1 MLWLYDEF
9 ETDFTYNGIVLN
21 NAYDSDIHWVL
32 NTMYKLTFKYPT
44 VDNDLFSF
52 IEKGMIVKADE
63 HDRTN
68 LFRIKDIDISE
79 NDKCITVTAYQKNYD
94 FSKRLVNNF
103 GRLRVNCMSVLDEW
117 YSNFLSSEK
126 DFSYYSDIN
135 AINSFVSHN
144 DDTDN
149 KLRTSFELL
158 GGIADTYSADID
170 MHDKQISLL
179 ERLGR
184 DTEEVLTTAKNISEF
199 VNTSNSDEIVTR
211 IYASST
217 FKVGDKYDK
226 KDLREQ
232 HRQQLKALRE
242 SQKEYSQGR
251 NAVKKA
257 EQMKDEIA
265 KKYAKEL
272 AKNNKKVK
280 RSGNVIKSY
289 SQIESEVNAKY
300 QARERKSQQ
309 RKAESQALAD
319 RKKSEIESLKARQ
332 KDESASLDEEIT
344 ISLIIES
351 PLINDYPFI
360 NEISISNNDLRTA
373 EELEEWAM
381 EYFTKQNIDKPKN
394 SIKVTYEQLSED
406 INRGDTVILKYLKY
420 GVDERI
426 RVVETHYDPMLKKW
440 KEFILGE
447 KEGRLGSEVSNA
459 SSGAIAKANAYTDI
473 ITMDIER
480 RVKERSENYDKLFKK
495 NTDEINK
502 KIEDGFEKATASSE
516 VIKANIAEDLEKKL
530 APIRN
535 QVSTTVENYNRQFQ
549 ATNLEISKNRVEAT
563 KQIQAANLEISKNRV
578 EATKQIQVLSDRVNN
593 VQDISNNETVV
604 ELRGLVNGATSK
616 VTELQDSITREF
628 TAVKKKNE
636 DSLSAIKAEFKKGVD
651 GLTSKVSSLEEYK
664 NQDGSR
670 TESLKQWVQ
679 RDTANQLS
687 RERTE
692 INRIVD
698 AKGYVK
704 NTEFS
709 SKFNDNAQGINR
721 KLEVL
726 ETYKNQDGTRIS
738 LLKQWTQENTASQLN
753 STRQGIERWV
763 DGKGYA
769 TTSVVENKVQET
781 ANSISREIRNIR
793 ESIPTNV
800 GGRNYIIDSE
810 KLQSKPHWGGN
821 KWDETV
827 DGDTIILTKKGGSD
841 NTGFWFTLTDL
852 VKTQF
857 QNEVL
862 TWSIDV
868 KASRD
873 VTLKYVGFE
882 SNGLRQVNITTEWQ
896 RITHT
901 FINKFTKYFAFLFQ
915 NPTTNFNNGDKIY
928 IRLPKLEKG
937 NVATD
942 WTPAPEDNN
951 AFVKNTEFSNKFNE
965 NAQGINRQLTA
976 LEQYKNQDGSRTETL
991 KQWVQR
997 DTANQLS
1004 RERTEIIRNVRDSI
1018 PTSIGGRNYIPNSG
1032 EPLQKEGHPWGGSW
1046 EVRTHP
1052 YYYNGNKKIMC
1063 LPNSTTRENFIRS
1076 SRFKLKRNTD
1086 YVISFKGFASTNV
1099 SSMDLHVLGRR
1110 NNETSDFTIF
1120 TRPAPLI
1127 NSKRLSSSEL
1137 EVVKNVRFNSGEM
1150 DEAFLRFDNNGS
1162 NNGQQAI
1169 LFIAE
1174 VKLEEGTISTDW
1186 TPAPE
1191 DNNDFVKNT
1200 EFSSKFTESA
1210 RGITNQLSA
1219 LETYKNQDAVRVANM
1234 QIWAQNNTANQ
1245 LTAARRSIESWVNEK
1260 GYATTSVVENKV
1272 QETAN
1277 SFSREISNVRNS
1289 IPTSIGGRNYIP
1301 NSNFAKDLE
1310 NWEMARLNNSG
1321 LNWQKGHAITNFGRG
1336 LHIWGTPNGDYK
1348 GLGTMFNLTAK
1359 QGEKLTLSMDLGKDA
1374 LTQNAILYIGLH
1386 YVVDNDIVS
1395 QQWQTL
1401 DLATQNF
1408 EVKKYK
1414 RISKTFTVTA
1424 DMNRCRLMIHTKPNQ
1439 LINFYVDNI
1448 KLEKGDISTDWT
1460 PAPEDVEQ
1468 NVNELNTWKQTTNQ
1482 TLNTVTSTLNDTVRH
1497 AQLRIGADGIDFG
1510 SNKVFNGRNLASILS
1525 VSPESIQAITDR
1537 LVISPANENLVKR
1550 EYRDTFILNVR
1561 NGVLNR
1567 IYGSNV
1573 DLVGEYQF
1581 KVAIIDFD
1589 TPILNASIHVKYKDG
1604 TDSWFNSEFPTPSIA
1619 TLETS
1624 TSVKVQ
1630 VESRKEIEYI
1640 EPLVFQNKWS
1650 DFYRFH
1656 LKKLFVGK
1664 KKSAELIVDGSI
1676 EGRQIKAET
1685 LETGHHKSGSI
1696 TSEIIAANAVK
1707 AKHIL
1712 IDDGLINNLVTHN
1725 AFISKL
1731 WAQDAFIRSLK
1742 TVKITSTQIDT
1753 ETLRGV
1759 TITGATIDGGE
1770 IRGRTK
1776 IKLGEYGFMQPT
1788 SEGGLQINSPRRFNS
1803 KDGIGVQ
1810 IIGATERGEDIP
1822 YGLFVY
1828 QDKDF
1833 TVGDR
1838 AVDTD
1843 SYIMT
1848 VQGFIRTKGINN
1860 LRFVNYRDASTSIGL
1875 WNKDVS
1881 LLFDNTDNDIYYSW
1895 KSKYSLWGIIKNFYN
1910 TTSDERLKKDIVT
1923 CDYKALDLINDFKF
1937 KSFNWKYHEEFGQKP
1952 YTEIGLI
1959 AQDVEKINKNFVAM
1973 AGEYKTLNQF
1983 NLLTYSLKAIQELST
1998 QNKELQQKIIKLEEK
2013 ING

>member
-44 VDNDLFSF
+44 VDNDLYSF

-280 RSGNVIKSY
+280 RSGKVIKSY

-309 RKAESQALAD
+309 RKAESQAIAD
-319 RKKSEIESLKARQ
+319 RKKAEIESLKAQQ
-332 KDESASLDEEIT
+332 KEELEALDEEIT
-344 ISLIIES
+344 INLIVES

-360 NEISISNNDLRTA
+360 NEIAVSNNDLRTA

-447 KEGRLGSEVSNA
+447 KEGRLGSEVSSA

-480 RVKERSENYDKLFKK
+480 KVKERSENYDKLFKK

-516 VIKANIAEDLEKKL
+516 VIKAKIDEDLEKKL

-563 KQIQAANLEISKNRV
+563 KQIQAVNLEISKNRI

-593 VQDISNNETVV
+593 MQDISNNETVV

-616 VTELQDSITREF
+616 VTELETSITREF

-636 DSLSAIKAEFKKGVD
+636 DSLSAVKAEFKKGVD

-679 RDTANQLS
+679 RDTASQLS

-721 KLEVL
+721 QLETL
-726 ETYKNQDGTRIS
+726 ETYKNQDG
-738 LLKQWTQENTASQLN
+738 A
-753 STRQGIERWV
+753 
-763 DGKGYA
+763 
-769 TTSVVENKVQET
+769 
-781 ANSISREIRNIR
+781 
-793 ESIPTNV
+793 
-800 GGRNYIIDSE
+800 
-810 KLQSKPHWGGN
+810 
-821 KWDETV
+821 
-827 DGDTIILTKKGGSD
+827 
-841 NTGFWFTLTDL
+841 
-852 VKTQF
+852 
-857 QNEVL
+857 
-862 TWSIDV
+862 
-868 KASRD
+868 
-873 VTLKYVGFE
+873 
-882 SNGLRQVNITTEWQ
+882 
-896 RITHT
+896 
-901 FINKFTKYFAFLFQ
+901 
-915 NPTTNFNNGDKIY
+915 
-928 IRLPKLEKG
+928 
-937 NVATD
+937 
-942 WTPAPEDNN
+942 
-951 AFVKNTEFSNKFNE
+951 
-965 NAQGINRQLTA
+965 
-976 LEQYKNQDGSRTETL
+976 
-991 KQWVQR
+991 
-997 DTANQLS
+997 
-1004 RERTEIIRNVRDSI
+1004 
-1018 PTSIGGRNYIPNSG
+1018 
-1032 EPLQKEGHPWGGSW
+1032 
-1046 EVRTHP
+1046 
-1052 YYYNGNKKIMC
+1052 
-1063 LPNSTTRENFIRS
+1063 
-1076 SRFKLKRNTD
+1076 
-1086 YVISFKGFASTNV
+1086 
-1099 SSMDLHVLGRR
+1099 
-1110 NNETSDFTIF
+1110 
-1120 TRPAPLI
+1120 
-1127 NSKRLSSSEL
+1127 
-1137 EVVKNVRFNSGEM
+1137 
-1150 DEAFLRFDNNGS
+1150 
-1162 NNGQQAI
+1162 
-1169 LFIAE
+1169 
-1174 VKLEEGTISTDW
+1174 
-1186 TPAPE
+1186 
-1191 DNNDFVKNT
+1191 
-1200 EFSSKFTESA
+1200 
-1210 RGITNQLSA
+1210 
-1219 LETYKNQDAVRVANM
+1219 RVANM
-1234 QIWAQNNTANQ
+1234 QIWVQNNTANQ
-1245 LTAARRSIESWVNEK
+1245 LTAERRNIEKWVNDK

-1301 NSNFAKDLE
+1301 NSNFAKELE
-1310 NWEMARLNNSG
+1310 NWEIARLNNSG
-1321 LNWQKGHAITNFGRG
+1321 LNWQRGHAIYHFGRG
-1336 LHIWGTPNGDYK
+1336 LHIWGTPNGNDK
-1348 GLGTMFNLTAK
+1348 GLGSMFNFVAK
-1359 QGEKLTLSMDLGKDA
+1359 QGEKITLSMDLGKDA
-1374 LTQNAILYIGLH
+1374 LNNYSTLFLGVHYIGE
-1386 YVVDNDIVS
+1386 DNTIKAQEW
-1395 QQWQTL
+1395 QQL
-1401 DLATQNF
+1401 DLATIGL
-1408 EVKKYK
+1408 ELKKYK
-1414 RISKTFTVTA
+1414 RISKTFTVGS
-1424 DMNRCRLMIHTKPNQ
+1424 DMRKCRLMIHCKPQQ
-1439 LINFYVDNI
+1439 LANFYIDNI

-1497 AQLRIGADGIDFG
+1497 AQLRIGSDGIDFG

-1537 LVISPANENLVKR
+1537 LVISPANENLVKH

-1567 IYGSNV
+1567 IYGSNA

-1589 TPILNASIHVKYKDG
+1589 TPTLNASIHVKYKDG
-1604 TDSWFNSEFPTPSIA
+1604 TDSWFNSEFPTPSIV

-1630 VESRKEIEYI
+1630 VELRKEIEYI

-1676 EGRQIKAET
+1676 EGRHIKTET
-1685 LETGHHKSGSI
+1685 LETGHHKAGSI
-1696 TSEIIAANAVK
+1696 TSEIIAANAVR
-1707 AKHIL
+1707 AKHVL

-1753 ETLRGV
+1753 ETLRGK

-1875 WNKDVS
+1875 WNRDVS

-1937 KSFNWKYHEEFGQKP
+1937 KSFNWKHHEEFGQKP

-1959 AQDVEKINKNFVAM
+1959 AQEVEEISENFVSM

-1998 QNKELQQKIIKLEEK
+1998 QNKELQNRISKLEEK

>member
-44 VDNDLFSF
+44 VDNDLYSF

-226 KDLREQ
+226 KDLRGQ
-232 HRQQLKALRE
+232 HREQLKALRE

-257 EQMKDEIA
+257 QQMKDEIA

-280 RSGNVIKSY
+280 RSGKVIKTY

-300 QARERKSQQ
+300 QERERKSQQ
-309 RKAESQALAD
+309 RKAESQAIAD
-319 RKKSEIESLKARQ
+319 RKKAEIESLKAQQ
-332 KDESASLDEEIT
+332 KEELNALDEEIT
-344 ISLIIES
+344 INLIVES

-360 NEISISNNDLRTA
+360 NEIAVSNNDLRTA

-447 KEGRLGSEVSNA
+447 KEGRLGSEVSSA

-480 RVKERSENYDKLFKK
+480 KVKERNENYDKLFKK

-502 KIEDGFEKATASSE
+502 KIEDGFEKAKASSE
-516 VIKANIAEDLEKKL
+516 VTIAKIDEDLEKKL

-578 EATKQIQVLSDRVNN
+578 EATKQIQALSDQVNN
-593 VQDISNNETVV
+593 MQDISSNETVV

-616 VTELQDSITREF
+616 VTELETSLTREF

-636 DSLSAIKAEFKKGVD
+636 DSLSAVKAEFKKGVD
-651 GLTSKVSSLEEYK
+651 GLTSKISSLEEYK
-664 NQDGSR
+664 NQDGTR

-679 RDTANQLS
+679 RDTTSQLS

-692 INRIVD
+692 INKVID
-698 AKGYVK
+698 SKGFVK

-709 SKFNDNAQGINR
+709 SKFTENARGITNQLTA
-721 KLEVL
+721 LEN
-726 ETYKNQDGTRIS
+726 YKNQDGVRTANLQIWV
-738 LLKQWTQENTASQLN
+738 QNNTANQLTAERR
-753 STRQGIERWV
+753 SIESWV

-793 ESIPTNV
+793 ESIPTSV
-800 GGRNYIIDSE
+800 GGRNYIIDSDKLTNINSGGTNWE
-810 KLQSKPHWGGN
+810 K
-821 KWDETV
+821 TV
-827 DGDTIILTKKGGSD
+827 ENGTLVFTKVRATESTGIWTQIMPILKD
-841 NTGFWFTLTDL
+841 N
-852 VKTQF
+852 F

-862 TWSIDV
+862 TWSVDV
-868 KASRD
+868 KAS
-873 VTLKYVGFE
+873 KNISFNNVGQE
-882 SNGLRQVNITTEWQ
+882 TNGFKGRVDITTQWQ
-896 RITHT
+896 RISHT
-901 FINKFTKYFAFLFQ
+901 FTNKYTQHYAFVFYQ
-915 NPTTNFNNGDKIY
+915 MIGTCSPGDKVY

-965 NAQGINRQLTA
+965 NA
-976 LEQYKNQDGSRTETL
+976 
-991 KQWVQR
+991 
-997 DTANQLS
+997 
-1004 RERTEIIRNVRDSI
+1004 
-1018 PTSIGGRNYIPNSG
+1018 
-1032 EPLQKEGHPWGGSW
+1032 
-1046 EVRTHP
+1046 
-1052 YYYNGNKKIMC
+1052 
-1063 LPNSTTRENFIRS
+1063 
-1076 SRFKLKRNTD
+1076 
-1086 YVISFKGFASTNV
+1086 
-1099 SSMDLHVLGRR
+1099 
-1110 NNETSDFTIF
+1110 
-1120 TRPAPLI
+1120 
-1127 NSKRLSSSEL
+1127 
-1137 EVVKNVRFNSGEM
+1137 
-1150 DEAFLRFDNNGS
+1150 
-1162 NNGQQAI
+1162 
-1169 LFIAE
+1169 
-1174 VKLEEGTISTDW
+1174 
-1186 TPAPE
+1186 
-1191 DNNDFVKNT
+1191 
-1200 EFSSKFTESA
+1200 
-1210 RGITNQLSA
+1210 RGITNQLTA
-1219 LETYKNQDAVRVANM
+1219 LENYKNQDGARVANM
-1234 QIWAQNNTANQ
+1234 QIWVQNNTANQ
-1245 LTAARRSIESWVNEK
+1245 LTAERRNIEKWVNDK

-1321 LNWQKGHAITNFGRG
+1321 LNWQKGHAITHFGRG

-1374 LTQNAILYIGLH
+1374 LTAHSILYMGLH

-1395 QQWQTL
+1395 QQWQIL

-1424 DMNRCRLMIHTKPNQ
+1424 DMNKCRLMIHTKPNQ
-1439 LINFYVDNI
+1439 LINFYIDNI
-1448 KLEKGDISTDWT
+1448 KLEKGDIATDWT

-1497 AQLRIGADGIDFG
+1497 AQLRVGADKIDFG
-1510 SNKVFNGRNLASILS
+1510 SNKVFDGRNLASMLS

-1537 LVISPANENLVKR
+1537 LVISPANENLVKH

-1589 TPILNASIHVKYKDG
+1589 TPTLNASIHVKYKDG

-1828 QDKDF
+1828 QDRDF

-1895 KSKYSLWGIIKNFYN
+1895 KSKYSLWNIIKQHYN
-1910 TTSDERLKKDIVT
+1910 TTSDVRLKKDIKK
-1923 CDYKALDLINDFKF
+1923 CDYKALDLIDDFNF
-1937 KSFNWKYHEEFGQKP
+1937 KSFNWEYHEEFGQKP

>member
-44 VDNDLFSF
+44 VDNDLYSF

-280 RSGNVIKSY
+280 RSGKVIKSY

-309 RKAESQALAD
+309 RKAESQAIAD
-319 RKKSEIESLKARQ
+319 RKKAEIELLKAQQ
-332 KDESASLDEEIT
+332 KEELETLDEEIT
-344 ISLIIES
+344 INLIVES

-360 NEISISNNDLRTA
+360 NEIAVSNNDLRTA

-447 KEGRLGSEVSNA
+447 KEGRLGSEVSSA

-480 RVKERSENYDKLFKK
+480 KVKERNENYDKLFKK

-502 KIEDGFEKATASSE
+502 KIEDGFEKAKASSE
-516 VIKANIAEDLEKKL
+516 VTIAKIDEDLEKKL

-578 EATKQIQVLSDRVNN
+578 EATKQIQALSDQVNN
-593 VQDISNNETVV
+593 MQDISSNETVV

-616 VTELQDSITREF
+616 VTELETSLTREF

-636 DSLSAIKAEFKKGVD
+636 DSLSAVKAEFKKGVD
-651 GLTSKVSSLEEYK
+651 GLTSKISSLEEYK
-664 NQDGSR
+664 NQDGTR

-679 RDTANQLS
+679 RDTASQLS

-692 INRIVD
+692 INKVID
-698 AKGYVK
+698 SKGFVK

-709 SKFNDNAQGINR
+709 SKFTENARGITNQLTA
-721 KLEVL
+721 LEN
-726 ETYKNQDGTRIS
+726 YKNQDGVRTANLQIWV
-738 LLKQWTQENTASQLN
+738 QNNTANQLTAERR
-753 STRQGIERWV
+753 SIESWV

-793 ESIPTNV
+793 ESIPTSV
-800 GGRNYIIDSE
+800 GGRNYIIDSDKLTNINSGGTNWE
-810 KLQSKPHWGGN
+810 K
-821 KWDETV
+821 TV
-827 DGDTIILTKKGGSD
+827 ENGTLVFTKVRATESTGIWTQIMPILKD
-841 NTGFWFTLTDL
+841 N
-852 VKTQF
+852 F

-862 TWSIDV
+862 TWSVDV
-868 KASRD
+868 KAS
-873 VTLKYVGFE
+873 KNISFNNVGQE
-882 SNGLRQVNITTEWQ
+882 TNGFKGRVDITTQWQ
-896 RITHT
+896 RISHT
-901 FINKFTKYFAFLFQ
+901 FTNKYTQHYAFVFYQ
-915 NPTTNFNNGDKIY
+915 MIGTCSPGDKVY

-965 NAQGINRQLTA
+965 NA
-976 LEQYKNQDGSRTETL
+976 
-991 KQWVQR
+991 
-997 DTANQLS
+997 
-1004 RERTEIIRNVRDSI
+1004 
-1018 PTSIGGRNYIPNSG
+1018 
-1032 EPLQKEGHPWGGSW
+1032 
-1046 EVRTHP
+1046 
-1052 YYYNGNKKIMC
+1052 
-1063 LPNSTTRENFIRS
+1063 
-1076 SRFKLKRNTD
+1076 
-1086 YVISFKGFASTNV
+1086 
-1099 SSMDLHVLGRR
+1099 
-1110 NNETSDFTIF
+1110 
-1120 TRPAPLI
+1120 
-1127 NSKRLSSSEL
+1127 
-1137 EVVKNVRFNSGEM
+1137 
-1150 DEAFLRFDNNGS
+1150 
-1162 NNGQQAI
+1162 
-1169 LFIAE
+1169 
-1174 VKLEEGTISTDW
+1174 
-1186 TPAPE
+1186 
-1191 DNNDFVKNT
+1191 
-1200 EFSSKFTESA
+1200 
-1210 RGITNQLSA
+1210 RGITNQLTA
-1219 LETYKNQDAVRVANM
+1219 LENYKNQDGARVANM
-1234 QIWAQNNTANQ
+1234 QIWVQNNTANQ
-1245 LTAARRSIESWVNEK
+1245 LTAERRNIEKWVNDK

-1321 LNWQKGHAITNFGRG
+1321 LNWQKGHAITHFGRG

-1374 LTQNAILYIGLH
+1374 LTAHSILYMGLH

-1395 QQWQTL
+1395 QQWQIL

-1424 DMNRCRLMIHTKPNQ
+1424 DMNKCRLMIHTKPNQ
-1439 LINFYVDNI
+1439 LINFYIDNI
-1448 KLEKGDISTDWT
+1448 KLEKGDIATDWT

-1497 AQLRIGADGIDFG
+1497 AQLRVGADKIDFG
-1510 SNKVFNGRNLASILS
+1510 SNKVFDGRNLASMLS

-1537 LVISPANENLVKR
+1537 LVISPANENLVKH

-1589 TPILNASIHVKYKDG
+1589 TPTLNASIHVKYKDG

-1828 QDKDF
+1828 QDRDF

-1895 KSKYSLWGIIKNFYN
+1895 KSKYSLWNIIKQHYN
-1910 TTSDERLKKDIVT
+1910 TTSDVRLKKDIKK
-1923 CDYKALDLINDFKF
+1923 CDYKALDLIDDFNF
-1937 KSFNWKYHEEFGQKP
+1937 KSFNWEYHEEFGQKP

-1959 AQDVEKINKNFVAM
+1959 AQDVEKINKNFVSM